1 MHGDILDVINGMVD
15 ESGKKLAQI
24 AEEIGKPYPTLKR
37 ELNEFDDGAKLGVM
51 TLLPLM
57 RSCNSV
63 APIQYLASRMGQRLT
78 DMAEVCP
85 DKPSLPEE
93 MLDDLPS
100 LTAYHQ
106 AMREGKPLEVVNA
119 LMQAA
124 IGDMEQ
130 DFVAYRAERE
140 AQGKTRPVQ
149 IRKAG

>member
-1 MHGDILDVINGMVD
+1 MHGDILDVINAMID
-15 ESGKKLAQI
+15 ESGKRLPQI
-24 AEEIGKPYPTLKR
+24 AEEIGRNYNTLR
-37 ELNEFDDGAKLGVM
+37 SELCETNEIAKFGVM
-51 TLLPLM
+51 HLLPLM

-100 LTAYHQ
+100 LAAYHQ
-106 AMREGKPLEVVNA
+106 AMREGKPFEVVNA
-119 LMQAA
+119 LMQAV
-124 IGDMEQ
+124 IGDIEQ

-140 AQGKTRPVQ
+140 AQGQARPVQ